1 MKVLP
6 DLNPAERELPSG
18 NKLTLPQGLIGFPD
32 FTTAEI
38 LYAPEHLP
46 FLWLKLTNPGTKE
59 TIHFIVIEPAGFI
72 PGYEPEL
79 FDEDAA
85 GLDIVDPEEVMILN
99 IVAMNSQQGV
109 EASVNLVGP
118 VVVNCRTLIGRQLV
132 VANYQRYSSHH
143 PLADVSMQ
151 ETRATA

>member
-6 DLNPAERELPSG
+6 DLNPAEPELPSA
-18 NKLTLPQGLIGFPD
+18 NKLTLPQGLIGFRD
-32 FTTAEI
+32 YTCAEI

-46 FLWLKLTNPGTKE
+46 FLWLKLTNLKDQE

-85 GLDIVDPEEVMILN
+85 GLDIADPAEVMILN
-99 IVAMNSQQGV
+99 IVAMNNHEGI

-118 VVVNCRTLIGRQLV
+118 IVVNRRTRIGRQLV

>member
-6 DLNPAERELPSG
+6 DLNPAEIEFPLG
-18 NKLTLPQGLIGFPD
+18 NMLALPQGLIGFGD
-32 FTTAEI
+32 FTQAEI

-46 FLWLKLTNPGTKE
+46 FLWLKLTNPTAKE
-59 TIHFIVIEPAGFI
+59 TLHFIVIEPAGFI

-85 GLDIVDPEEVMILN
+85 GLDITSPAEVMILN
-99 IVAMNSQQGV
+99 IVTINNPKQV
-109 EASVNLVGP
+109 ETTVNLVGP
-118 VVVNCRTLIGRQLV
+118 IVVNRRTRVGRQLV
-132 VANYQRYSSHH
+132 VANYQRYSSRH

-151 ETRATA
+151 EARATA